1 MIPPVHN
8 TLVNDSV
15 KKKRNNPRSIEY
27 GTYKLIFTSRMWD
40 DALADPNW
48 TRKLPFS
55 NDAFTYINVKK
66 SPLKSQL
73 IKGGVSLVTRGT
85 GQFLTLEPYLFSVDP
100 DWPDQGYDGM
110 EFRWFCR
117 QIKPKKEKWCNFLCP
132 EGEDQL
138 WFSNGDLVP
147 PTRRTADQLEKLRNQ
162 TNNVAIYQEGGC
174 FGAGPGAINESL
186 GMITLKSEQFVKVD
200 VTYELML
207 EIRYFFSLSSLPK
220 LLHRTGR
227 TRGTQ
232 LQES

>member
-1 MIPPVHN
+1 
-8 TLVNDSV
+8 
-15 KKKRNNPRSIEY
+15 
-27 GTYKLIFTSRMWD
+27 MWD

-55 NDAFTYINVKK
+55 NDAFTYIKVKK

-147 PTRRTADQLEKLRNQ
+147 PTRRTADELEKVRNQ

-220 LLHRTGR
+220 SLHRTGR

>member
-1 MIPPVHN
+1 MVR
-8 TLVNDSV
+8 
-15 KKKRNNPRSIEY
+15 KKKNNRRSIEY

-55 NDAFTYINVKK
+55 NDAFTYIKVKK

-100 DWPDQGYDGM
+100 DWPDQGYNGM

-147 PTRRTADQLEKLRNQ
+147 PTRRTADELEKLRNQ

-207 EIRYFFSLSSLPK
+207 EIRYFFSLSSLPNS
-220 LLHRTGR
+220 LHRTGR

-232 LQES
+232 RQES